1 MSIHYDLLPFQ
12 TAFTPPSTA
21 SISQVCAKMGPVRF
35 FIVLLAVF
43 LALSNARPTKDGEI
57 TDRIMRE
64 KVDPSRIAGTRD
76 AVDFM
81 PR

>member
-1 MSIHYDLLPFQ
+1 MGLL
-12 TAFTPPSTA
+12 
-21 SISQVCAKMGPVRF
+21 RF

-57 TDRIMRE
+57 SDRSMRE
-64 KVDPSRIAGTRD
+64 KVDPSRLAGTKD
-76 AVDFM
+76 AVDLM

>member
-1 MSIHYDLLPFQ
+1 
-12 TAFTPPSTA
+12 
-21 SISQVCAKMGPVRF
+21 MGPVRF
-35 FIVLLAVF
+35 FIVLLAVL

>member
-1 MSIHYDLLPFQ
+1 
-12 TAFTPPSTA
+12 
-21 SISQVCAKMGPVRF
+21 MGPVRF
-35 FIVLLAVF
+35 SIVLLAVF

>member
-1 MSIHYDLLPFQ
+1 
-12 TAFTPPSTA
+12 
-21 SISQVCAKMGPVRF
+21 MGPLRF

-64 KVDPSRIAGTRD
+64 NVDPSQLAGSKD
-76 AVDFM
+76 AIDFM

>member
-1 MSIHYDLLPFQ
+1 
-12 TAFTPPSTA
+12 
-21 SISQVCAKMGPVRF
+21 MGSVRF

-57 TDRIMRE
+57 TDRIVRE
-64 KVDPSRIAGTRD
+64 KVDPSRLAGTKD
-76 AVDFM
+76 SIDFM